1 MTKMNPS
8 RKIKWQ
14 NFSLAEDM
22 VADSDETASKVSNM
36 IILSHKGTC
45 IFTNLVRNFWD
56 ILEISTCHGRA
67 AAKASM
73 DFRLIAMP
81 DKLNFSKSDSD
92 RARNKG
98 ENIFNLLF
106 IRQNNCRGMKN
117 VLTIYFVFIIGP
129 RGKPWSRGEM
139 IYSFTRIHMQRKVY
153 HYCGLRSILA
163 HSIWASPLW
172 QKLSKSDL
180 DNSGFE
186 IFFIPYK
193 RKWSILLL

>member
-92 RARNKG
+92 KAGLDMNPLDVIQNPSNL
-98 ENIFNLLF
+98 NIFDLVLDEADLEFRSNANSTLKIYITQKSNLDTASLD
-106 IRQNNCRGMKN
+106 MD
-117 VLTIYFVFIIGP
+117 P
-129 RGKPWSRGEM
+129 RDSRLKANQ
-139 IYSFTRIHMQRKVY
+139 S
-153 HYCGLRSILA
+153 LRSFL
-163 HSIWASPLW
+163 
-172 QKLSKSDL
+172 QKLH
-180 DNSGFE
+180 
-186 IFFIPYK
+186 
-193 RKWSILLL
+193 